1 MMRRA
6 DFDAAAA
13 TIQQETAGEWEA
25 RAVSVI
31 AGRVAVVGLFYRG
44 ARITTAN
51 SLGKSQEWLLAL
63 AETIFKACVAYAI
76 ADMQAVA

>member
-13 TIQQETAGEWEA
+13 TIKRETAGEWDA
-25 RAVSVI
+25 RPLSVV
-31 AGRVAVVGLFYRG
+31 AGRVAVVGLYYRG
-44 ARITTAN
+44 DRITTAN
-51 SLGKSQEWLLAL
+51 SLGKTPEWLLAL
-63 AETIFKACVAYAI
+63 AETIFRACVAYAI